1 MPNKAVPVSGQ
12 LFLCRTFLGLNH
24 SVFNWKAVKFTF
36 MKIGFLAYLL
46 VALCALVCIMSC
58 ESRKND
64 EAKSPVPQVF
74 TPVTPED
81 SQEIITDSLVQQDD
95 TQAALPDTTAE
106 AKAKREPMPTVAE
119 LKKITPSQE
128 AKRALSNDAM
138 QIYRM
143 QSEVFFKFMQGRI
156 PYYRGKGNLKT
167 ENDMLRI
174 EITAKEMIIETPK
187 GRKTFP
193 MQ

>member
-1 MPNKAVPVSGQ
+1 
-12 LFLCRTFLGLNH
+12 
-24 SVFNWKAVKFTF
+24 
-36 MKIGFLAYLL
+36 MKICVLNFLV
-46 VALCALVCIMSC
+46 VASSALVCITSC
-58 ESRKND
+58 ESRNPQD
-64 EAKSPVPQVF
+64 AQQPIPQVF
-74 TPVTPED
+74 TPASPED
-81 SQEIITDSLVQQDD
+81 SEEIITDSLVQQDG

-106 AKAKREPMPTVAE
+106 AEVKREPMPTVAE

-128 AKRALSNDAM
+128 AKRALSQDAM
-138 QIYRM
+138 QIYKM
-143 QSEVFFKFMQGRI
+143 QPDAFFKFIQGSI

-187 GRKTFP
+187 GRKIFP